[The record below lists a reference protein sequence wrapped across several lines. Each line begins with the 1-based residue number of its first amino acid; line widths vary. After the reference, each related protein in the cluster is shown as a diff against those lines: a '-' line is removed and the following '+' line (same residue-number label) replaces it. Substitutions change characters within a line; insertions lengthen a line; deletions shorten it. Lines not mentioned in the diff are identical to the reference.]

1 MGEGVGTEQR
11 SSFTFKTM
19 IYSDFLTKK
28 LSILISTMRDEWNQK
43 IENDALLDITEAT
56 QTDLIFPSYP
66 YPSPFNQYILASA
79 NMKEWNKP
87 TLGCSVKL
95 INN

>member
-1 MGEGVGTEQR
+1 MGEGDGTEQR
-11 SSFTFKTM
+11 SSFTFETM

-28 LSILISTMRDEWNQK
+28 LSILILTMRDEWNQK

-66 YPSPFNQYILASA
+66 TPPPS
-79 NMKEWNKP
+79 
-87 TLGCSVKL
+87 
-95 INN
+95 INIFWLR